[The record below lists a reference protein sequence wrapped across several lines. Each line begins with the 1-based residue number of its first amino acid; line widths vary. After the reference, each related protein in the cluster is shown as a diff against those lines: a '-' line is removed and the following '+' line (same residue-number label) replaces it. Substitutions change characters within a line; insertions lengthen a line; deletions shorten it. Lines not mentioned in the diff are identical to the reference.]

1 MAQLNTIIVLR
12 HDKSTTW
19 ANSEVILK
27 EGEVGVSYLD
37 NGNIIVKAG
46 DGVNKW
52 PQLRQVEG
60 VFEQPV
66 TLTQNFGY
74 YNDVPVGGFKTYEA
88 TAGMTTSEF
97 LLSALKKTVNPT
109 VTKPD
114 VSMTASVTETDT
126 GNYEIGSYITKV
138 KWDGTNSKGSYA
150 IGSATQSS
158 GLADDDF
165 TWSVTNNVTSD
176 TGNTVDGTFTLSGT
190 DRKQITSTSST
201 GYVTIDASVTLDVT
215 DVKTPKNNL
224 NEDVPS
230 LKITTLANGTL
241 SKTLSATANAT
252 GIHKSFYEVKAAG
265 DLKNPE
271 EYTSADVRG
280 LVNKVNSTKGL
291 PTSLAVPAG
300 SQQVILFARNGAYS
314 SLVATDDKAMN
325 AEVSFTKVA
334 NAVKVKGANEYAPEG
349 TDGFDYDLW
358 YVDWGA
364 GIGAAKQL
372 TFNWS

>member
-138 KWDGTNSKGSYA
+138 KWDGTKSKGSYA